1 MKPRVRLGHETP
13 IAFAAEIQRPPA
25 CLGHAGDVIGA
36 AGALMGFLTTGRAAG
51 ISRPTVY
58 RLLKEGHPDKE

>member
-36 AGALMGFLTTGRAAG
+36 AGTLMGFLTTGRGNQARLASAAAC
-51 ISRPTVY
+51 
-58 RLLKEGHPDKE
+58 